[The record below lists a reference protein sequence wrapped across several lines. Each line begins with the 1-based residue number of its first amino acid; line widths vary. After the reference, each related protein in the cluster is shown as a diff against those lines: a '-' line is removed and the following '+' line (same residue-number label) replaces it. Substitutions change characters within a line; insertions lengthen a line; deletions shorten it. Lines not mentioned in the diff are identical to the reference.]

1 MCQPLPTD
9 GFEWMTDE
17 ELTNWRDIPC
27 ILEVDLEYPDKLHND
42 LPLALEHVMV
52 GKVEKL
58 KNDKT
63 KYVIH
68 RRALKQYIS
77 MGLKVTKIHR
87 GVKFEESPWLAEYI
101 EKNTDL
107 QKKTTTKSGKNF
119 FKLMNNVVYGKT
131 MEKKRDHVNIKLVT
145 NENSLTKLVKKSQ
158 FEQVSIFS
166 ENLVAV
172 HSKKTVVKMDKPI
185 YVGASILDISKTRMY
200 NFHYNYIKK
209 KYGDKASLLFTDT
222 DSLCYEIK
230 TDDFY
235 QDISDDVDKWFDTS
249 EYDKDHPS
257 GIPTGKNEKVIGM
270 MKDECKGTD

>member
-1 MCQPLPTD
+1 MCQPLPTN

-58 KNDKT
+58 IPNLNDKT

-235 QDISDDVDKWFDTS
+235 QDISDDVDNGLTQAS
-249 EYDKDHPS
+249 TIRI
-257 GIPTGKNEKVIGM
+257 IPVGFRQER
-270 MKDECKGTD
+270 MKRSLG